1 MDNFFVLIE
10 NCKSMFLEILTPEKK
25 LFSGET
31 KLIKVPGSEGSFEL
45 MNKHAPII
53 SSLSEGSIKIITPE
67 DSSRFF
73 NVSGGVLEMK
83 DNKVIILVEKL
94 LS

>member
-1 MDNFFVLIE
+1 
-10 NCKSMFLEILTPEKK
+10 MFLEILTPEKK
-25 LFSGET
+25 LFVGEA

-53 SSLSEGSIKIITPE
+53 SSLSEGSVKIVTN
-67 DSSRFF
+67 DDQSQYF

-94 LS
+94 LD

>member
-1 MDNFFVLIE
+1 
-10 NCKSMFLEILTPEKK
+10 MFLEILTPEKK

-67 DSSRFF
+67 DQSQNF

>member
-1 MDNFFVLIE
+1 
-10 NCKSMFLEILTPEKK
+10 MFLEILTPEKK

-53 SSLSEGSIKIITPE
+53 SSLAEGPIKIVTP
-67 DSSRFF
+67 DDQSQHF

>member
-1 MDNFFVLIE
+1 
-10 NCKSMFLEILTPEKK
+10 MFLEILTPEKK
-25 LFSGET
+25 LFAGEA

-53 SSLSEGSIKIITPE
+53 SSLAEGSVKIVTN
-67 DSSRFF
+67 DDQSQYF

-94 LS
+94 LD

>member
-1 MDNFFVLIE
+1 
-10 NCKSMFLEILTPEKK
+10 MFLEILTPEKK

-45 MNKHAPII
+45 MNKHAPVI
-53 SSLSEGSIKIITPE
+53 STLAQGSIKVITQE
-67 DSSRFF
+67 DQSQYF

-83 DNKVIILVEKL
+83 DNRVIILVEKL
-94 LS
+94 VD